1 MLTTRDP
8 FKRVRTPQFLT
19 PHDCEANNIIKGL
32 SCQSVLA
39 GNQRLQGLDTPVT
52 IVTGAIEADD
62 HVLEEGPCNAL
73 TKLLVRLDLV
83 LQIRL

>member
-1 MLTTRDP
+1 M
-8 FKRVRTPQFLT
+8 
-19 PHDCEANNIIKGL
+19 IKGL

-39 GNQRLQGLDTPVT
+39 GNQLLQGLDTPVT
-52 IVTGAIEADD
+52 IVTEAIEADD

-83 LQIRL
+83 CRSGCQIALVHLNIAHVKNSVVRQVEK